1 MMRMVRRTLVAG
13 AAVFAGAAFVAF
25 VAFVRFVGV
34 TLDVVRLALRSVAF
48 FCDVDVRLPV
58 LRAERPR
65 PAEVER
71 VLDGMSRG

>member
-1 MMRMVRRTLVAG
+1 MAG
-13 AAVFAGAAFVAF
+13 AAVFAAAVFAGAPF

-34 TLDVVRLALRSVAF
+34 TLDVVRLALRPVAF